1 MTRST
6 TMHLNNGVEMPALGL
21 GVFQSAPEETV
32 SAVATAIGDGYR
44 LIDTAAAYFNE
55 EQVGEGLRRSGVDR
69 SEIFVTTKLWM
80 SDYGYESALH
90 AFDRSMRKLG
100 LDQLDLYLLHWPA
113 PGVFERTAESWRALE
128 RLLAEGRTRAIG
140 VCNFAPADLDR
151 LAERAEI
158 TPAVNQV
165 ELHPYFAQGPLR
177 EADAARAIVTQAWSP
192 IGGVSRGWGEV
203 GTGDDPLADPTIT
216 AIAERLGRTPAQ
228 VVLRWQLEI
237 GNSAIP
243 KSVRPARIRENNAIF
258 DFALDAE
265 DVAAISALD
274 RGLRGGPNP
283 EQVGPDTFGLVV
295 ED

>member
-1 MTRST
+1 MTLSP
-6 TMHLNNGVEMPALGL
+6 MMKLSDGVEMPALGL

-32 SAVATAIGDGYR
+32 SAVATAIGEGYR

-55 EQVGEGLRRSGVDR
+55 EQVGEGLRQGGVGR
-69 SEIFVTTKLWM
+69 EEIFVTTKLWM
-80 SDYGYESALH
+80 SDYGYDSALH

-113 PGVFERTAESWRALE
+113 PGVFERTAQSWRALE

-165 ELHPYFAQGPLR
+165 ELHPYFTQTTLR
-177 EADAARAIVTQAWSP
+177 EANAARGIVTQAWSP

-203 GTGDDPLADPTIT
+203 GTGSDPLADPVIT

-237 GNSAIP
+237 ENGAIP
-243 KSVRPARIRENNAIF
+243 KSVRPERIRENGAVF
-258 DFALDAE
+258 DFELDPE
-265 DVAAISALD
+265 EVTAISALD
-274 RGLRGGPNP
+274 RGLRGGPDP